1 MKSTLTSLLA
11 LTAVV
16 SLVGAKPAS
25 AAIMSTI
32 DTDIAPDGGAI
43 HAPYTPPN
51 PPFNPSSTDLLTGI
65 APTLV
70 NPNASDYTR
79 EESAGPSVL
88 TNGSVSTVYG
98 QGGPAGD
105 AIDHAA
111 YMTAGENELVIWNL
125 GGTYNLTE
133 AVVYGGWNDGGR
145 DQTFFGLDVSTDGGA
160 TFTNLIAPVA
170 NASGTTPISHRIRIL
185 DDASPY
191 FATGVTHVR
200 LDPGGVENGWTGYTE
215 VDVFGVQIPEPSTLT
230 LVGLLGLAAVAL
242 RRHR

>member
-1 MKSTLTSLLA
+1 MRCNVICFLA
-11 LTAVV
+11 IVATV
-16 SLVGAKPAS
+16 SLVSATTAN

-32 DTDIAPDGGAI
+32 NTDIAPDGGAV
-43 HAPYTPPN
+43 HDPYTPPN

-70 NPNASDYTR
+70 NPDTSAYTR
-79 EESAGPSVL
+79 EEAAGPSVL
-88 TNGSVSTVYG
+88 TNGSVSTVYA
-98 QGGPAGD
+98 QGGNGGD

-111 YMTAGENELVIWNL
+111 YMTAGENELVIWDL
-125 GGTYNLTE
+125 GGIYNLTE

-145 DQTFFGLDVSTDGGA
+145 DQTFFGFDVSTDGGA
-160 TFTNLIAPVA
+160 TFTQLIAPVA
-170 NASGTTPISHRIRIL
+170 NASGTTPISHRVHIF

-215 VDVFGVQIPEPSTLT
+215 VDVFGVQVPEPSTLT
-230 LVGLLGLAAVAL
+230 LVGLLGLVAVSM
-242 RRHR
+242 RRYC